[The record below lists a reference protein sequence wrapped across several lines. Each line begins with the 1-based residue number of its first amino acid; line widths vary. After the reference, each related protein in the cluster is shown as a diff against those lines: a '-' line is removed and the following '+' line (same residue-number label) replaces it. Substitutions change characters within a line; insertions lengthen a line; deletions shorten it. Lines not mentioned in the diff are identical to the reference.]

1 MERCLHH
8 RSLSRLRLEAGVRLP
23 LFSRPGRV
31 GLALLVGLTLFV
43 VSLSPPLRRFLVPVD
58 LGLLV
63 LVPLRSRLGLLGHWI
78 AIGDPTPSPSLR
90 SAGFPRCPAPPWHQA
105 GGVSF
110 CSTPYII
117 VDLSS
122 PPQLPGQHASEF
134 FLAFLY
140 STELLLHL
148 VFFHHR
154 LADARNFNY
163 TDRIPY
169 SCNTCCTLVGGW
181 LLGGGGI
188 RGFQIPRPSGAT
200 VGKLLG
206 GGVSW
211 AASWAICSARPRRA
225 HYHTSTAN
233 LLPLLI
239 Y

>member
-1 MERCLHH
+1 MERCPHH
-8 RSLSRLRLEAGVRLP
+8 RSLSRLRLEAGVRPL
-23 LFSRPGRV
+23 LFSRLGRV

-90 SAGFPRCPAPPWHQA
+90 PAGFPRCPAPPWHQA

-148 VFFHHR
+148 AFIMC
-154 LADARNFNY
+154 L
-163 TDRIPY
+163 
-169 SCNTCCTLVGGW
+169 L
-181 LLGGGGI
+181 LLGFSITPTEYHTLATLAVPWWGGGYWVGGGI

-233 LLPLLI
+233 LLLLLI